1 MDARHP
7 NDPPVERRVERPV
20 QRTVEREPIGGGSD
34 VAAVEPSFRDRIR
47 WGPIVAGV
55 FTALTT
61 LVVMTVL
68 GLAIGLSAF
77 EPDEAG
83 STTVGTAAAIWGI
96 LSAVLAFFLGGWV
109 AGRNALGTAEDN
121 GAINGFLV
129 GAATIAVM
137 LWMIGTGLGN
147 LMGLAGTNIDE
158 ISQVTGQP
166 VSRVEPGEVTDDA
179 GAVVQDSYDE
189 ARDSAWGTLAGLIVA
204 LSAATAGGALGHP
217 DRTMITTRGPTRRP
231 ATQTR

>member
-1 MDARHP
+1 MNARHP
-7 NDPPVERRVERPV
+7 NDPTGDRPV
-20 QRTVEREPIGGGSD
+20 QRPVTTEPVAVVAD
-34 VAAVEPSFRDRIR
+34 TAAVGPTFRDRVR

-61 LVVMTVL
+61 LVIMTVL
-68 GLAIGLSAF
+68 GLALGLSAF
-77 EPDEAG
+77 EPGETG
-83 STTVGTAAAIWGI
+83 ERTVGTAAAIWGI
-96 LSAVLAFFLGGWV
+96 ISAVLAFFLGGWV
-109 AGRNALGTAEDN
+109 AGRNALGSAEDN

-137 LWMIGTGLGN
+137 LWMIGAGLGN

-158 ISQVTGQP
+158 ISRITGQP
-166 VSRVEPGEVTDDA
+166 LTQIEGEEATDAAAATARQNYDDA
-179 GAVVQDSYDE
+179 
-189 ARDSAWGTLAGLIVA
+189 RNSAWGTLAGLIVA

-217 DRTMITTRGPTRRP
+217 DRSFITTGPPTRRP